1 MAFSKEILV
10 ELKQKLTEEKNR
22 LEKELD
28 AIGRP
33 TENPG
38 DYETEFDDIGRDKED
53 NALEVD
59 EYSDNV
65 AVESNLEKQLKDVNE
80 ALKRMEN
87 GTYGICENCG
97 QVIDIERLRAYP
109 AAKTCIKCK

>member
-1 MAFSKEILV
+1 MAISKEIIA
-10 ELKQKLTEEKNR
+10 ELKQKLIEEKKR

-28 AIGRP
+28 AIGKP

-53 NALEVD
+53 NAIEVD

-65 AVESNLEKQLKDVNE
+65 AVESNLERQLKEVSE
-80 ALKRMEN
+80 ALKKMED
-87 GTYGICENCG
+87 GAYGICENCN
-97 QVIDIERLRAYP
+97 QEIDIERLRAYP
-109 AAKTCIKCK
+109 AAKACIRCA